1 MEYSMAK
8 ALKLTL
14 SAFFACYA
22 AAAWAGNNLPAGGPE
37 DLVRT
42 ILKDVAGAPINKE
55 AYDQA
60 VSLGKTPAEAAE
72 IAGNKVKEIIKVPG
86 KPFRVVFYNGKV
98 IGLKLKTTFT
108 PLRSSLVLAEN
119 SCTRTIGMKGEFVIP
134 LVLRNLI
141 AYWAVHPTK
150 QGQPVLEWDSDDKK
164 EKVKVS
170 TAFLTR
176 LIDENFEQSV
186 ASVPASGIEDA
197 KVLSQTRASQEAFG
211 WFECPQGKCDGLL
224 PKNTEVLFWD
234 ENFETGN
241 SQARMT
247 RNNEPSFT
255 QMTSRLQQLPLT
267 VQGGRINFGRP
278 AKTFGAFA
286 QFLPPGITYQLQW
299 TFRDKN
305 LVEPDDELCQ
315 MKWDLDFT
323 RIFTQFTKATESME
337 DPAKVGVASYPEYD
351 FTAQDEQNLFFS
363 SLFSNDEFEGENVR
377 K

>member
-14 SAFFACYA
+14 SAFCACFA
-22 AAAWAGNNLPAGGPE
+22 AAAWAGNNLPAGGPA

-42 ILKDVAGAPINKE
+42 IMKDVAGAPINKE

-60 VSLGKTPAEAAE
+60 ISSGKTPEEAAE
-72 IAGNKVKEIIKVPG
+72 IAGNKVREIIKVPG
-86 KPFRVVFYNGKV
+86 QPLRVVFYNGKV
-98 IGLKLKTTFT
+98 IGFKLKTTFT
-108 PLRSSLVLAEN
+108 PLRTSLVLAEN

-141 AYWAVHPTK
+141 TYWVAHPTK
-150 QGQPVLEWDSDDKK
+150 QGQPVMEWDSDDKK
-164 EKVKVS
+164 EKVKSS

-176 LIDENFEQSV
+176 LIDENFEQSMS
-186 ASVPASGIEDA
+186 SVPAEGIEDA
-197 KVLSQTRASQEAFG
+197 KVLKQARASRDAFG
-211 WFECPQGKCDGLL
+211 WFECPGKCDGLL

-267 VQGGRINFGRP
+267 VRGRNVNFGRP

-286 QFLPPGITYQLQW
+286 QFLPPGITYQVQW
-299 TFRDKN
+299 TFRAEN

-323 RIFTQFTKATESME
+323 RVFTQFTKATESLE
-337 DPAKVGVASYPEYD
+337 DPAKVDLASFPEYGFD
-351 FTAQDEQNLFFS
+351 SKDEENAFFS
-363 SLFSNDEFEGENVR
+363 SLFSNSDFESEDLR